1 MNPKILFI
9 ITGDPRISP
18 RPAEAIRIAAGVR
31 VWQKVEVSVY
41 LRDAAVLA
49 VSEEV
54 DEMVD
59 EESFTRYLPMIAEFG
74 RPIYVQQGS
83 AWLQEIGRASQP
95 CEEIDDQK
103 LAALTAN
110 STYVI
115 RW

>member
-1 MNPKILFI
+1 MRPKILFI
-9 ITGDPRISP
+9 INGDPRSSP
-18 RPAEAIRIAAGVR
+18 RPAEAIRIAAGVGI
-31 VWQKVEVSVY
+31 WQKTEVSVY
-41 LRDAAVLA
+41 LRDAAVIPL
-49 VSEEV
+49 SEEV
-54 DEMVD
+54 DELID

-83 AWLQEIGRASQP
+83 TWLQEIGRASQP

-110 STYVI
+110 STYVV